1 MSAVRMNAEV
11 EEDVDL
17 VCRDRPRA
25 LLRLGQSDVAPDVA
39 KGLHL
44 LGCTVGKPA
53 EVIAVDLE
61 TIAVGERQQLH
72 HEAAHDVRLKIRREI
87 ADADFRVAAMI
98 VSHMLQL
105 FFGAEEILIE
115 EVALSQLLITDMRQI
130 VTDQEVIAVKL
141 PLLCEI
147 RCVQNRL
154 AIGGGRFLSAL
165 KESQEVTEP
174 AVQEALLPAVKL
186 RPVLFQQ
193 PPDAFRPL
201 RPIRP
206 FLQNGELFCNLGK
219 ILHRPPSASFF
230 RSTAI

>member
-1 MSAVRMNAEV
+1 
-11 EEDVDL
+11 
-17 VCRDRPRA
+17 
-25 LLRLGQSDVAPDVA
+25 
-39 KGLHL
+39 
-44 LGCTVGKPA
+44 
-53 EVIAVDLE
+53 
-61 TIAVGERQQLH
+61 
-72 HEAAHDVRLKIRREI
+72 
-87 ADADFRVAAMI
+87 MI

-105 FFGAEEILIE
+105 FFGAKEILIE

-174 AVQEALLPAVKL
+174 TVQEALLPAVKL

-193 PPDAFRPL
+193 LPDALRPL

-219 ILHRPPSASFF
+219 ILHRPPSSSFF
-230 RSTAI
+230 RSTAIQ